1 MSHSVVNPA
10 MTFKLKLQMW
20 MNALKT
26 LTGVITMQL
35 VTTLKGVTPAL
46 ATVDMQE
53 MDLRAI
59 VSSLV
64 LVNY

>member
-1 MSHSVVNPA
+1 
-10 MTFKLKLQMW
+10 MW
-20 MNALKT
+20 MNALKI
-26 LTGVITMQL
+26 LTAVITMQL
-35 VTTLKGVTPAL
+35 ATTLKEVTPAL

-53 MDLRAI
+53 MDLCAL

>member
-1 MSHSVVNPA
+1 

-53 MDLRAI
+53 MDLHAI

>member
-1 MSHSVVNPA
+1 

>member
-1 MSHSVVNPA
+1 
-10 MTFKLKLQMW
+10 MW

-53 MDLRAI
+53 MDLHAI